1 MRNFNEHQES
11 LDALIASTSAYTVA
25 AYTAAT
31 HTAATLILQFG
42 DESCA
47 PCHAIR
53 HKLDAWLA
61 NHPDV
66 AARYIDIQ
74 THLALCSQMGI
85 MSAPTVIVYM
95 DGKVVAREA
104 GYFSLDDMLARV
116 ERYLEMR
123 G

>member
-11 LDALIASTSAYTVA
+11 LDALIASTA

-74 THLALCSQMGI
+74 THLALCSQIAPKLHLSHGI
-85 MSAPTVIVYM
+85 IPLRQMPRPSP
-95 DGKVVAREA
+95 KN
-104 GYFSLDDMLARV
+104 
-116 ERYLEMR
+116 
-123 G
+123 